1 MTTISAVTT
10 SMKILVS
17 KPDLVCCN
25 SSFLFCFFKKI
36 VVIIVENEK
45 KYIVTI

>member
-17 KPDLVCCN
+17 KPGLVCCN
-25 SSFLFCFFKKI
+25 SSFFCFKKI
-36 VVIIVENEK
+36 VVIVVENEK